1 MTRPQSTQFI
11 DLAFSRPRPCACS
24 ELESIRKSNK
34 AELHDASLGESF
46 ALARDDGQSAR
57 NHEEADVILVG
68 ASPTCT
74 YLANRGIKAANVP
87 IVPGCPMP
95 GELLSA
101 QKPLIVGLTKDPTQ
115 LIQIRRNRL
124 CLLGRGGQASAP
136 GSGASSRRRCR
147 PGPEASAACQVSL
160 ACQHATA
167 ARSWRLPDRAIARL
181 SKSEADHP
189 WRDCTRLAGTVIG
202 RRQAVAQFKCRVH
215 AVEM

>member
-74 YLANRGIKAANVP
+74 YLANRGIKAAMRPSCRAAPCPVSCSQRRSRSTSGSP
-87 IVPGCPMP
+87 RIRPSSSRFGATACASWGGAAKHRLRGAGRVAGGDVVQGPKHQPHARYHWLASTRQPQGHGGCPIEPSLVFRNLKRITP
-95 GELLSA
+95 G
-101 QKPLIVGLTKDPTQ
+101 
-115 LIQIRRNRL
+115 
-124 CLLGRGGQASAP
+124 
-136 GSGASSRRRCR
+136 
-147 PGPEASAACQVSL
+147 
-160 ACQHATA
+160 
-167 ARSWRLPDRAIARL
+167 
-181 SKSEADHP
+181 
-189 WRDCTRLAGTVIG
+189 GTVHG
-202 RRQAVAQFKCRVH
+202 LPVL
-215 AVEM
+215 